1 MSSDHQI
8 FPGGPVDPLNGG
20 VVQFLRPSVKHNFSL
35 GQADDPGGILQG
47 HIQLVE
53 VDDAGD
59 VPLLGHTLEQIHDG
73 LGAGGVQRGNG
84 LVAQQELWPLHD
96 GPCDPHTLLL
106 TAGQVAGP
114 VVGELLQPQL
124 FQKVQSLLLVLL
136 AVPAEHALDPAHIAQ
151 AAVEHVLQ
159 DG

>member
-1 MSSDHQI
+1 MVLALEGSREAMGSSHSRS
-8 FPGGPVDPLNGG
+8 FG
-20 VVQFLRPSVKHNFSL
+20 R
-35 GQADDPGGILQG
+35 
-47 HIQLVE
+47 
-53 VDDAGD
+53 
-59 VPLLGHTLEQIHDG
+59 
-73 LGAGGVQRGNG
+73 
-84 LVAQQELWPLHD
+84 LHD

-124 FQKVQSLLLVLL
+124 LQQVQSLLLVLL